1 MDPNFSL
8 DESDIPTAEEAD
20 PKDVKIFRELV
31 GSLGWVVT
39 WTRSDCAFSVNY
51 LARFLL
57 RPNRRL
63 INTAKQ
69 VILYLASS
77 RDSGIHFRRR
87 KPSDPLDDMLQVYA
101 DTSDADCKLTSRST
115 GGFIVFINGAA
126 VSWKSGRL
134 PLVTLSSA
142 ESEYVQITMACQEIL
157 FLRELMEK
165 LGYGQK
171 ATVVFEDN
179 QAAIA
184 LCNNPVFHRRT
195 RHIRRRYHFVRQC
208 VEDGE
213 IYIAYVK
220 SEDNVAD
227 MLTKP
232 LPYVVFIRHR
242 RKALNEDARI

>member
-1 MDPNFSL
+1 
-8 DESDIPTAEEAD
+8 
-20 PKDVKIFRELV
+20 
-31 GSLGWVVT
+31 
-39 WTRSDCAFSVNY
+39 
-51 LARFLL
+51 
-57 RPNRRL
+57 
-63 INTAKQ
+63 
-69 VILYLASS
+69 
-77 RDSGIHFRRR
+77 
-87 KPSDPLDDMLQVYA
+87 MLQVYA

-115 GGFIVFINGAA
+115 GGFIVFINCAA
-126 VSWKSGRL
+126 VSWKSCRL

-171 ATVVFEDN
+171 VTVVFEDN

-184 LCNNPVFHRRT
+184 LCNNPVFHQRT

-208 VEDGE
+208 VEDRE

-232 LPYVVFIRHR
+232 LPHVVFIRHR
-242 RKALNEDARI
+242 SKALNEDARI